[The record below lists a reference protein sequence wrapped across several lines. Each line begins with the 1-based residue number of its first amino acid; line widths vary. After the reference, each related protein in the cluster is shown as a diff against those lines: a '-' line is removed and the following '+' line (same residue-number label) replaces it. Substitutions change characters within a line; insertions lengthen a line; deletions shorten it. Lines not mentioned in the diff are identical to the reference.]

1 MTIVRYGWSILDRNS
16 PHPEL
21 MQRMMQRMAVNAVTA
36 MRIDG
41 GMAWSEA
48 RTKCIFCRHEEE
60 CRHWLDGSEVPGE
73 PPDFCPIVE
82 FFGWCA
88 ETDEHDALL
97 CLGWLQRRGR
107 ASVLRLPGSDA

>member
-21 MQRMMQRMAVNAVTA
+21 MQRMMERMAVNTTMGV
-36 MRIDG
+36 RVDG
-41 GMAWSEA
+41 GMAWCEA

-60 CRHWLDGSEVPGE
+60 CRHWLDGWEAPRE
-73 PPDFCPIVE
+73 PPDFCPLVE

-88 ETDEHDALL
+88 DTDAHDALL
-97 CLGWLQRRGR
+97 GLGWLHRRGR
-107 ASVLRLPGSDA
+107 GSVLRLPGSNA